1 MNFEKTNIIGTRD
14 AVYNK
19 RGIYK
24 RLLAI
29 CMILSILLSSAVEP
43 RSVKAA
49 DAVPGTSVGVTVDYT
64 QEIATVTPGAGGS
77 TRFYMSTDGK
87 KNWEM
92 IDDSRVVDLSSILS
106 TKEVIVYFK
115 GNKDTYELPYTL
127 QAESAKELTV
137 SYKITSGVGKIDFSA
152 TTPVEY
158 KKGANGAWRQVTSP
172 IFTSIYEIK
181 GATLYFRTAATVAK
195 RAGKTISVK
204 IGKKP
209 SAPSAKVDGSKLI
222 LSGLKLGE
230 TVYRINDGPITSTSK
245 ADKVNYLDLKAL
257 GVSASG
263 AILGG
268 TIELYN
274 VGTDKKLRSSVRVI
288 NVPAQAD
295 APLAVTVTGTSI
307 SITDTNP
314 KTLYEYTVVNKSATF
329 DPMKAKWSQI
339 TSKKPVIVKNAS
351 LGDKIYVRLKSTT
364 DPITKQII
372 LASAYRIEEVKSIT
386 YSK

>member
-1 MNFEKTNIIGTRD
+1 MNFKKSNIIGTRD
-14 AVYNK
+14 AVYSK

-29 CMILSILLSSAVEP
+29 CMIFSIVLSSAVEP

-195 RAGKTISVK
+195 RAGKTINVK

-274 VGTDKKLRSSVRVI
+274 VGTDKKLSSSVRVI
-288 NVPAQAD
+288 NVPAQAA
-295 APLAVTVTGTSI
+295 APLAVSITGTSI
-307 SITDTNP
+307 TITDPNP
-314 KTLYEYTVVNKSATF
+314 KIYYEYTVVNKTTTF

-339 TSKKPVIVKNAS
+339 TSKKPVLVKNAS
-351 LGDKIYVRLKSTT
+351 LGDKIYVRLKSTI
-364 DPITKQII
+364 DPSTKQVI
-372 LASAYRIEEVKSIT
+372 LASVAMEKVVDSISP
-386 YSK
+386 SK